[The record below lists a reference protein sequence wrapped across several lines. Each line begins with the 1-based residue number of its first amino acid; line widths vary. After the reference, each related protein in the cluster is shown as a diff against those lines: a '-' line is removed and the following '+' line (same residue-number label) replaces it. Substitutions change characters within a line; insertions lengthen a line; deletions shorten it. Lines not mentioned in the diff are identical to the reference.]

1 MKIQTKALY
10 NLLRFTSLN
19 NPNIKVKPW
28 QIENLRKISL
38 NELFEKLH
46 KLNIYLDQKS
56 FKEYAKNADSPEELL
71 EIIAFEIEDIDHK
84 DQIYLI
90 IFEIFRRL
98 CIEKQCITIFAD
110 DLDNEIFLYDNDEL
124 TTDENIQ
131 DMLSILKNLL
141 DESTDKGLSSKE
153 AMDAFLK
160 NLAHDFENFLF
171 DYIKDQIDSKNY
183 LYAQELIDNFYI
195 YLKKTIY
202 FDFLKA
208 MTFEEEDITKTNEIL
223 NKVIFRL
230 IDNFDLDLAFRVL
243 DYMVD
248 AADRNLFLKLLK
260 LISINI
266 TTEEEFSYLMKLSLD
281 FFSRLDN
288 EKNENKILSILNKR
302 NKISPKKEIQKN
314 DKDFL
319 EFLKILS

>member
-28 QIENLRKISL
+28 QIENLRGLSL

-46 KLNIYLDQKS
+46 KLNIFLDQKS
-56 FKEYAKNADSPEELL
+56 FKEYSKNADTPEELL
-71 EIIAFEIEDIDHK
+71 EIIAFEIEDIDIK
-84 DQIYLI
+84 DQIYLL

-98 CIEKQCITIFAD
+98 IIEKRSVTIFAD

-124 TTDENIQ
+124 SSDENIQ
-131 DMLSILKNLL
+131 DMLSFLKTLL
-141 DESTDKGLSSKE
+141 DDSVDKGLTPKE
-153 AMDAFLK
+153 AIDSFSK

-183 LYAQELIDNFYI
+183 LLAQELIDNFYPYI
-195 YLKKTIY
+195 KKTIY

-208 MTFEEEDITKTNEIL
+208 MSFEEEDITKTNEIL

-230 IDNFDLDLAFRVL
+230 IDNFDLDLSFRVL
-243 DYMVD
+243 DFMVD

-266 TTEEEFSYLMKLSLD
+266 TKEEEFSYLMKLTID
-281 FFSRLDN
+281 FFSRLDD
-288 EKNENKILSILNKR
+288 EKNENKMISILNRR
-302 NKISPKKEIQKN
+302 NKINQNQEIKKN
-314 DKDFL
+314 DNDFL